1 MKLRIKIVRK
11 QSVKSKFI
19 SFFLFFF
26 SKKTPENS
34 KKNDQSD
41 SDSTVSEDTSFSMEE
56 NIEIDYEEIDFTKI
70 VTSKGKEI
78 YIT

>member
-1 MKLRIKIVRK
+1 MSNISWKL
-11 QSVKSKFI
+11 
-19 SFFLFFF
+19 
-26 SKKTPENS
+26 ENN

-70 VTSKGKEI
+70 NT
-78 YIT
+78 